1 LARWSLDGLVRARTG
16 FPLNILNAENAMGL
30 PFANVFRP
38 SLVAAVPV
46 WSQDPFAPGGRRL
59 NREAFR
65 MAGGFEQGTLGR
77 NAIRGFGM
85 AQVDVSL
92 RREFPLRDRAGI
104 QAGIEVFNLFN
115 QANLADPVRYLA
127 SPLFGESP
135 SMLNTM
141 LGTGTTGSGL
151 APMMQIGGPR
161 SIQVALRL
169 RF

>member
-1 LARWSLDGLVRARTG
+1 
-16 FPLNILNAENAMGL
+16 MGL

-38 SLVAAVPV
+38 NLVPGVAV
-46 WSQDPFAPGGRRL
+46 WAGDPFAPGGRRL
-59 NREAFR
+59 NRKAFR
-65 MAGGFEQGTLGR
+65 PPGGFEQGTLGR

-85 AQVDVSL
+85 AQVDLSL
-92 RREFPLRDRAGI
+92 RREFPLKDRAI
-104 QAGIEVFNLFN
+104 LQARIEAFNLFN

-141 LGTGTTGSGL
+141 LGTGTPGSGL